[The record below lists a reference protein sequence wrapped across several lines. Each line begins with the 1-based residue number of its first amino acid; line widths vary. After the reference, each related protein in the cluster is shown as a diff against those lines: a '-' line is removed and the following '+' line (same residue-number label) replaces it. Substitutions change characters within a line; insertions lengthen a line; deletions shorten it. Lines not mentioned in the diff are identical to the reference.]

1 MMTDRDLKQNVEM
14 ALEWEPSLDAE
25 DIGVAVDAGV
35 VTLRGNV
42 ASYTEKLTAERVTL
56 AVYGVKA
63 VANDL
68 AVHISDILK
77 RTDTEI
83 AHAAVNAI
91 GWHSL
96 IPKDRITV
104 TVTNGWLELHG
115 TVDWQYQ
122 RDAAVRAVRNLTGVT
137 GLTNKVAVK
146 SRVKASDVRTQ
157 IEAAFRRSAEVD
169 ARRINVAASDGTVIL
184 TGNVHSWA
192 ERRQAERAAWAAP
205 GVIQVD
211 DRLAIVP

>member
-1 MMTDRDLKQNVEM
+1 MTDKDLKQNVET
-14 ALEWEPSLDAE
+14 ALEWEPSLDAR

-42 ASYTEKLTAERVTL
+42 TSYTEKLEAERVTL

-68 AVHISDILK
+68 VVHISDILK

-115 TVDWQYQ
+115 TADYQYQ
-122 RDAAVRAVRNLTGVT
+122 RDAAYRAVRNLIGVT
-137 GLTNKVAVK
+137 GITNKVTVK
-146 SRVKASDVRTQ
+146 SNLKASDVRAQ

>member
-1 MMTDRDLKQNVEM
+1 MTDKDLKQNVER
-14 ALEWEPSLDAE
+14 ALEWEPSLDAK

-42 ASYTEKLTAERVTL
+42 KSYTEKLAAERVTL

-68 AVHISDILK
+68 VVHISDILK

-83 AHAAVNAI
+83 AQAAVTAI

-104 TVTNGWLELHG
+104 SVTNGWLELHG

-122 RDAAVRAVRNLTGVT
+122 RDAAYRAVRNLIGVT
-137 GLTNKVAVK
+137 GITNKVTVK
-146 SRVKASDVRTQ
+146 SHVKASDVRAQ

-169 ARRINVAASDGTVIL
+169 ARRINVAATDGTVIL

>member
-1 MMTDRDLKQNVEM
+1 MTDKDLKQNVER
-14 ALEWEPSLDAE
+14 ALEWEPSLDAK
-25 DIGVAVDAGV
+25 DIGVAVDSGV

-192 ERRQAERAAWAAP
+192 ERSQAERAAWAAP

>member
-1 MMTDRDLKQNVEM
+1 MTDKDLKHNVEK
-14 ALEWEPSLDAE
+14 ALEWEPSVDAS
-25 DIGVAVDAGV
+25 DIGVAVAAGV

-42 ASYTEKLTAERVTL
+42 ASYTEKLSAERVVL

-68 AVHISDILK
+68 VVHLTNILK

-83 AHAAVNAI
+83 AHAAVNALA
-91 GWHSL
+91 WHPL
-96 IPKDRITV
+96 IPRDRITV

-115 TVDWQYQ
+115 TVDGQYQ

-137 GLTNKVAVK
+137 GLTDKLVVK
-146 SRVKASDVRTQ
+146 SRVKATDVRAQ
-157 IEAAFRRSAEVD
+157 IEAAFRRSAEID
-169 ARRINVAASDGTVIL
+169 ARNINVAATDGTVVL

>member
-1 MMTDRDLKQNVEM
+1 MTDTDLKQNVER
-14 ALEWEPSLDAE
+14 ALEWEPSLDAK

-42 ASYTEKLTAERVTL
+42 TSYTEKLEAERVTL

-68 AVHISDILK
+68 VVHISDILK

-115 TVDWQYQ
+115 TVDYQYQ
-122 RDAAVRAVRNLTGVT
+122 RDAAYRAVRNLIGVT
-137 GLTNKVAVK
+137 GISNKVTVK
-146 SRVKASDVRTQ
+146 SHVKASDVRAQ